1 MNVSNNRLNKFKRIN
16 KYFFFYNFWGNILQI
31 LKKKEITLAT

>member
-16 KYFFFYNFWGNILQI
+16 KYFFYNFWGNILQI
-31 LKKKEITLAT
+31 LKKK